1 MRRAT
6 WPLAAGVLL
15 LLASCGSP
23 PPTTTSTTTEE
34 TTVAPIPQPMAPG
47 TVTTQ
52 ETHSQT
58 VNQ

>member
-23 PPTTTSTTTEE
+23 PPATTTTTEE
-34 TTVAPIPQPMAPG
+34 TTVAPVPQPMAPG